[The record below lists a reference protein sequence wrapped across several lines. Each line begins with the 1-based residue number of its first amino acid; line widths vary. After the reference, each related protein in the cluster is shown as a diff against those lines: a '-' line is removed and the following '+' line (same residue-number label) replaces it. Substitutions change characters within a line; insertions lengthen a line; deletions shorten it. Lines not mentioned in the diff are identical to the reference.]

1 MQPTFGCAGNG
12 APDNADVWHL
22 RFHWRRDGKELLNK
36 VQQGHYWLSPMQHVH
51 CRNGQTM
58 APRALHNHN
67 EKRQRLY

>member
-36 VQQGHYWLSPMQHVH
+36 VQQGHYWLSPMQQVH
-51 CRNGQTM
+51 CRNG
-58 APRALHNHN
+58 
-67 EKRQRLY
+67 